1 MTEQERVE
9 VLLGRGYLPKEL
21 PPPFQ
26 SHTFSGKAVEL
37 KAAFSAYLAGLS
49 KKKRDAY
56 PLPSISVH
64 FDMARRGHSR
74 RTLSIPNPV
83 NQFF

>member
-49 KKKRDAY
+49 KKKGMHTHCHRSQFILIWLAGDIRVELY
-56 PLPSISVH
+56 PFQI
-64 FDMARRGHSR
+64 
-74 RTLSIPNPV
+74 
-83 NQFF
+83 Q